1 MENEKH
7 HITSFY
13 TNGIVLIVLL
23 TLTAITVM
31 ITSIHFGVFS
41 IGVAL
46 LVASLKAFIV
56 LSYFMHL
63 KHESKFTRWMVAG
76 VFILFAL
83 VVIITF
89 FDYLFRPDIIMG
101 Y

>member
-1 MENEKH
+1 MDNEKH
-7 HITSFY
+7 HITSFISH
-13 TNGIVLIVLL
+13 GKVLIALL

-41 IGVAL
+41 VGIAL
-46 LVASLKAFIV
+46 LVASVKAFIV
-56 LSYFMHL
+56 LTYFMHL

-76 VFILFAL
+76 VFLLFAL

-89 FDYLFRPDIIMG
+89 FDYLFRPDMIRG
-101 Y
+101 